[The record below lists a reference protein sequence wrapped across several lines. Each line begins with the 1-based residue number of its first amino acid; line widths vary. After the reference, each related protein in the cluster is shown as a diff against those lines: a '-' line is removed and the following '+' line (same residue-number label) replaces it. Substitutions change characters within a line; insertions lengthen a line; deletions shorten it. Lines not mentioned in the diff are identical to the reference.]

1 MGRMIDVTLREIDE
15 KYYSEISMLF
25 AGGIHDE
32 VSAAFIAGLTSK
44 PRRRDVKLESDE
56 CNVPIHRRIR

>member
-1 MGRMIDVTLREIDE
+1 MEVMKINSLVLWERMIDVTLREIDE

-32 VSAAFIAGLTSK
+32 VSAVGTNIKTREEGCK
-44 PRRRDVKLESDE
+44 IEY
-56 CNVPIHRRIR
+56 